1 MAKTYIFGDQG
12 PLSAPHLPQTV
23 QRPNKWGEE
32 QPRPFSKVPITEGC
46 GRFYIVKFVRQQVD
60 MNGIEKG
67 THPVDGETPTMD
79 VALWATLD
87 DQAAAPRGDLLVHW
101 FRTAMDRLFP
111 AGVEESAAS
120 WVLVTE
126 SMAAWPGTRAA
137 PGSDGGLG
145 ARGRRR
151 RPQGVER
158 PRGRELPL

>member
-126 SMAAWPGTRAA
+126 SMAGGREPAPPLVRTAAWGRV
-137 PGSDGGLG
+137 GGVG
-145 ARGRRR
+145 DRR
-151 RPQGVER
+151 GVER